1 MAGIEGMEG
10 MVKLGRCS
18 SRLMEMLERLGR
30 RELMLRHSL
39 DMVVVIPSPSAV
51 AADIR

>member
-1 MAGIEGMEG
+1 MAGIGGMF
-10 MVKLGRCS
+10 KLERLGSCS
-18 SRLMEMLERLGR
+18 SREREMLERLGR
-30 RELMLRHSL
+30 REVSLRHNL